1 VRLSA
6 PSSRELEEFV
16 YFAYIKRIAKRQDFN
31 MSKQRTENEPGSS
44 FLGETEDERLV
55 DLFSYL
61 DNRVPAP
68 YRSAVLTYLLPRA
81 LPMPAVRK
89 LQSPPP
95 RPGRPAA
102 AQRLAAEAQSGERLE
117 IDPYAVILSR
127 RGETLLKAMAVLH
140 FAATTLSI
148 RWMTPTEIARLIGE
162 LDDTHGVYRSNLS
175 NALRKEQDFVSRR
188 PRGRGYEYGLTA
200 RGRAQVARELRLLGW
215 AGRDERE

>member
-1 VRLSA
+1 
-6 PSSRELEEFV
+6 
-16 YFAYIKRIAKRQDFN
+16 
-31 MSKQRTENEPGSS
+31 
-44 FLGETEDERLV
+44 
-55 DLFSYL
+55 
-61 DNRVPAP
+61 
-68 YRSAVLTYLLPRA
+68 
-81 LPMPAVRK
+81 
-89 LQSPPP
+89 
-95 RPGRPAA
+95 
-102 AQRLAAEAQSGERLE
+102 
-117 IDPYAVILSR
+117 
-127 RGETLLKAMAVLH
+127 MAVLH